1 MEEELRNVTYKAK
14 DEAVGKPTPWLT
26 RLVVVRKPNGKMRIC
41 LDPRDLNC
49 AFMKSHYAI
58 PTIEE
63 ILPDLGKVKVFITL
77 DEKNGF
83 WHVQDL
89 RSSHQ
94 SSRYIKIII

>member
-1 MEEELRNVTYKAK
+1 MEEELRNLAYKAK
-14 DEAVGKPTPWLT
+14 DEAVSKPTPWLT

-49 AFMKSHYAI
+49 AFKGNHCPI

-63 ILPDLGKVKVFITL
+63 TLPDLGKVKVFITL

-89 RSSHQ
+89 R
-94 SSRYIKIII
+94 RLEVATKVPDI